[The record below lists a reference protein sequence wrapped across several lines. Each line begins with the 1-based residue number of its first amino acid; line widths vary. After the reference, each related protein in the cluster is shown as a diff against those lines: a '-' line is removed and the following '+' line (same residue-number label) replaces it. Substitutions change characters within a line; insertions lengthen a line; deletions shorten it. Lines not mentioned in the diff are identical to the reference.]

1 MITLIITSPTET
13 AVYENALS
21 VSLPAF
27 FGRMQIL
34 PGHAESFISLKKGDI
49 VVKQSNSSEDK
60 IIQIAG
66 GECHIKGD
74 RAAVIL

>member
-1 MITLIITSPTET
+1 MITCVITSPAET
-13 AVYENALS
+13 TVYEKALS

-27 FGRMQIL
+27 FGRMQVL
-34 PGHAESFISLKKGDI
+34 PGHAEAFVLLKKGE
-49 VVKQSNSSEDK
+49 VVVRQANGPESK

-74 RAAVIL
+74 RMAIIL